1 MDCPECNRLRRAY
14 VDASKRSIDFGY
26 VGYVPKDV
34 ARSRDQYAEVAADLE
49 AQWMTARDAFHEHL
63 KIHQKERAGSAETE

>member
-1 MDCPECNRLRRAY
+1 VDCPECNRLRRAY

-26 VGYVPKDV
+26 VPKDV
-34 ARSRDQYAEVAADLE
+34 AGSRDRYAKVAADLE
-49 AQWMTARDAFHEHL
+49 AKWMTARDAFHEHL